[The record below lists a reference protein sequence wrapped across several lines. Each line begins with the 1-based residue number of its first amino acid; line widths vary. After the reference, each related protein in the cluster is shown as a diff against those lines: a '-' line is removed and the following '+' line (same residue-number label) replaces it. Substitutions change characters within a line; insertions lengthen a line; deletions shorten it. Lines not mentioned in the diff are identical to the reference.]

1 MEDDSWDSIDYDQRI
16 TEEKQAK
23 KKEKVVK
30 NVNSNI
36 EESEDGNYFEMNQAK
51 KDLKQEMAAK
61 SYQKTSQAYVSYF
74 TPFSYKDLCE
84 MRATGEEKFHELIF
98 KTFGEI
104 ERYLMTH
111 EEDLSDESL
120 VELIKIDVAILQV
133 PFTYHNRML
142 LQRLLQIES
151 FWKQVVDMIKSFYEK
166 NSKDP
171 KYMLL
176 IDTKGFFDSIKA
188 LVFYIIINNFFGST
202 KAMDVVRSLM
212 SIEKFAEDGG
222 DIFKGFSLD
231 DLKSKKLI
239 TENAFEVSIKLLK
252 YANYSH
258 IF

>member
-30 NVNSNI
+30 NVNQNV
-36 EESEDGNYFEMNQAK
+36 EESDGNYFDSNKAK

-84 MRATGEEKFHELIF
+84 MRIAGEEKFHELIF
-98 KTFGEI
+98 KTFGEF
-104 ERYLMTH
+104 ERFLMAH
-111 EEDLSDESL
+111 EEILSDETL

-142 LQRLLQIES
+142 LQRLFQIES
-151 FWKQVVDMIKSFYEK
+151 FWEQIINMIKTFYEK
-166 NSKDP
+166 NCKDP

-176 IDTKGFFDSIKA
+176 IDTKGFFENIRS
-188 LVFYIIINNFFGST
+188 LVFFIIINNFFGST
-202 KAMDVVRSLM
+202 KAMEVVKSLF
-212 SIEKFAEDGG
+212 SVDSFAEDG

-231 DLKSKKLI
+231 ELKSKKLI
-239 TENAFEVSIKLLK
+239 TENAFEVS
-252 YANYSH
+252 
-258 IF
+258 FF

>member
-30 NVNSNI
+30 NVNSI
-36 EESEDGNYFEMNQAK
+36 EESEDNGNYFEMNQAK

-61 SYQKTSQAYVSYF
+61 SYQKTSQAYVSYA

-84 MRATGEEKFHELIF
+84 MRAMAKEKFHELIF
-98 KTFGEI
+98 KTFGEL
-104 ERYLMTH
+104 ERFLMTH
-111 EEDLSDESL
+111 EEQLSDESL

-142 LQRLLQIES
+142 IQRLLQIDV
-151 FWKQVVDMIKSFYEK
+151 FWTQIINMIKSFHEK
-166 NSKDP
+166 NCKDP

-176 IDTKGFFDSIKA
+176 IDTKGFFESIKA
-188 LVFYIIINNFFGST
+188 LVFFIVINNFFGSIR
-202 KAMDVVRSLM
+202 AMEIVKSLL
-212 SIEKFAEDGG
+212 SEDG
-222 DIFKGFSLD
+222 DIFKGFSLE

-239 TENAFEVSIKLLK
+239 TENDFEVNVNMI
-252 YANYSH
+252 
-258 IF
+258 